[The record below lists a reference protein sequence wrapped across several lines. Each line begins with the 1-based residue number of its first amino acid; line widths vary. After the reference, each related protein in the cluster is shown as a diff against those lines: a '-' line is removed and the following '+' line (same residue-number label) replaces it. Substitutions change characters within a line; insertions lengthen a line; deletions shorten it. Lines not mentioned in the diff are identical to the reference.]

1 MSLSH
6 IGVEITNLGKKP
18 LGDGKLNIFIR
29 KTIIS
34 LIDDSENDDIK
45 GRSFVLEVCYQCE
58 KYCAVVSLFNNE
70 IRYSISH
77 IQSNNSLCNS
87 FVLLAESNIKQHITS
102 NYLKNMA
109 KLNGLRSLLDN
120 RGSSNA

>member
-6 IGVEITNLGKKP
+6 IGVEITHLGEKP
-18 LGDGKLNIFIR
+18 LSDEKLNIFIR

-34 LIDDSENDDIK
+34 LIDDSENYDLK
-45 GRSFVLEVCYQCE
+45 GRSFVLDVCYQGE

-70 IRYSISH
+70 IRYGTSH
-77 IQSNNSLCNS
+77 IQSDNSLCNS
-87 FVLLAESNIKQHITS
+87 FFLLAESNIKQHITS

-109 KLNGLRSLLDN
+109 KLNGLKSLLGKKGYSD
-120 RGSSNA
+120 A